1 MSLYRQASG
10 ASRRTLV
17 MIGLGCLLAGIA
29 VGFALGRGTAPDPA
43 LSELAAEAR
52 AEVRPAINALE
63 LVTIEYPEAVRGGK
77 VVAATEYEAAVAQ
90 AASAAD
96 ALAAA
101 APDLRQLDPGGHAA
115 ATEAVDEVVR
125 LVGEEAE
132 PGAVEAAAEDA
143 SAAAEALAEPAG
155 G

>member
-1 MSLYRQASG
+1 
-10 ASRRTLV
+10 

-43 LSELAAEAR
+43 LSELVAEAR
-52 AEVRPAINALE
+52 AEVQPATNALE
-63 LVTIEYPEAVRGGK
+63 LVTIEYPEAVRGGR
-77 VVAATEYEAAVAQ
+77 VVAESEYQAAVAQ
-90 AASAAD
+90 AGSAAD

-101 APDLRQLDPGGHAA
+101 APELRQLDPGGHAA

-132 PGAVEAAAEDA
+132 PGVVEAAAEDA
-143 SAAAEALAEPAG
+143 SAAVEALAEPAG

>member
-1 MSLYRQASG
+1 
-10 ASRRTLV
+10 
-17 MIGLGCLLAGIA
+17 MIGLGCLLAGTA
-29 VGFALGRGTAPDPA
+29 VGFALGRGTAPDPV
-43 LSELAAEAR
+43 LSDLAAEAR
-52 AEVRPAINALE
+52 AEVLPATNALE

-101 APDLRQLDPGGHAA
+101 APELRQLDPGGHAA

-132 PGAVEAAAEDA
+132 PRIVEAAAEDA
-143 SAAAEALAEPAG
+143 SDAVEALEEPRQR
-155 G
+155 